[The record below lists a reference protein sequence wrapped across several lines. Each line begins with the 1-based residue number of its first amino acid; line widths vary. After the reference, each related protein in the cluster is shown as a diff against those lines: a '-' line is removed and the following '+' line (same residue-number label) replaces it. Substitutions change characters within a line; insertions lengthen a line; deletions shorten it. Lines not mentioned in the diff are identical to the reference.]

1 MVGGKHIVEQ
11 MSSVW
16 IPGFLSW
23 RRTCVWWRF
32 LKSLHDGMVHCMGCN
47 RQCPTRYSKI
57 VKTYQKASKSHARKH
72 IFLDLRCSFFLSR
85 SKYADTGW
93 QDTRIHI
100 PWLHKCCSGQTYLWS
115 QRKLTVHMLSHYK
128 ITTGFMN
135 WVVFHTTFR
144 KSTPV
149 IFTKDC
155 GEIKFLSKEVE
166 AGSKKKPDTMIM
178 VPWTYDLVEA
188 IGLAIKALRSW
199 KLLH

>member
-1 MVGGKHIVEQ
+1 
-11 MSSVW
+11 
-16 IPGFLSW
+16 
-23 RRTCVWWRF
+23 
-32 LKSLHDGMVHCMGCN
+32 
-47 RQCPTRYSKI
+47 
-57 VKTYQKASKSHARKH
+57 
-72 IFLDLRCSFFLSR
+72 
-85 SKYADTGW
+85 
-93 QDTRIHI
+93 
-100 PWLHKCCSGQTYLWS
+100 
-115 QRKLTVHMLSHYK
+115 
-128 ITTGFMN
+128 MN

-149 IFTKDC
+149 NFTKDC